1 MIKIQTRKSKTTQY
15 AIGAAV
21 AVIII
26 GLWVSLPLMNN
37 SSLDSSMAAGN
48 PFKSKVADISMLGS
62 DIPSEGGAP
71 GSPLSGEMINNPAT
85 SGEDIASSLF
95 QSGISGDE
103 VPVDAP
109 SAGAEVAAPAP
120 APHGSGSAVAPA
132 PAGPRSK
139 LNAVASITGGNS
151 NSMTAGGVHNKFF
164 GAGAGQKPEITAN
177 TGPDLKK
184 ISGDEK
190 RAGLVA
196 MLNNTADKSQLAAK
210 SGNADAARG
219 GATSAFANTAKT
231 GGSDLGGK
239 LEHEASVS
247 GLQLGQTAQ
256 DLKKNDPSIN
266 KHKVNIPE
274 PKPKK
279 DEKADE
285 EFKKMLVQLIFQS
298 VIGPMF
304 STMAQ
309 SMFSPG
315 GTTAPVTK

>member
-48 PFKSKVADISMLGS
+48 PFKSKVADISMLGT

-95 QSGISGDE
+95 QSGIGEDAQ
-103 VPVDAP
+103 VDAVSASASVSAPGPVP
-109 SAGAEVAAPAP
+109 SGSAPAP
-120 APHGSGSAVAPA
+120 APAAPR
-132 PAGPRSK
+132 GK
-139 LNAVASITGGNS
+139 LAAAASITGGNS

-177 TGPDLKK
+177 SGPDLRK

-210 SGNADAARG
+210 SGNADAAKG
-219 GATSAFANTAKT
+219 GATSAFTNTAKA
-231 GGSDLGGK
+231 GGSDLDSK
-239 LEHEASVS
+239 LENQAAVS

-256 DLKKNDPSIN
+256 DLKKNDPGMS

-285 EFKKMLVQLIFQS
+285 EFKKMLMQMIIQS

-309 SMFSPG
+309 SMFPKPS
-315 GTTAPVTK
+315 